1 MSAAKNKEK
10 PAAATST
17 APSKAD
23 RLTAV
28 LGWLFFGPP
37 RGWTWSLVALL
48 AFAAFSYG
56 LWRHVGPHVL
66 SGDDYTIGPND
77 VDITPPPSWIR
88 RDLAG
93 DVVRGLSLDAPLSIV
108 DPDLTHRLYDAFA
121 AQPWVAQ
128 VERVAKQHPSR
139 VRVDLIYRRP
149 VCMIEAPGVPLPGSN
164 VTVPSRLVPVDAQA
178 VLLPERDFP
187 ESQRLQYPRLTGIVA
202 APPSLA
208 GSRWM
213 DARALG
219 GAQIAAALVDVWKD
233 FSLDRIVASPT
244 PETSLG
250 NDEYS
255 YDVFT
260 TGGTKILWGHAPDTR
275 MPGEVPLAD
284 KLIRLKQI
292 KKQNGSLEGS
302 DGPQVIDLSYWH
314 HARITPRES
323 RTAARSENE
332 SKR

>member
-10 PAAATST
+10 EAA
-17 APSKAD
+17 APSKGD

-37 RGWTWSLVALL
+37 RGWTWSIVAVL

-56 LWRHVGPHVL
+56 LWLRVSSQVL
-66 SGDDYTIGPND
+66 AGEDYTVGPND
-77 VDITPPPSWIR
+77 VDITPPPNWIR
-88 RDLAG
+88 SDLAG
-93 DVVRGLSLDAPLSIV
+93 DVVRGLSLDAPLSIL
-108 DPDLTHRLYDAFA
+108 DPDLTHRLHDAFA
-121 AQPWVAQ
+121 TQPWVAK
-128 VERVAKQHPSR
+128 VERVSKQHPAR
-139 VRVDLIYRRP
+139 VRVDLVYRRP
-149 VCMIEAPGVPLPGSN
+149 VCVVEAPGVPLPGSS

-187 ESQRLQYPRLTGIVA
+187 EPQRQQYPRLIGVSVP
-202 APPSLA
+202 PPSVA

-213 DARALG
+213 DARVIG

-233 FSLDRIVASPT
+233 FSLDRICASPT
-244 PETSLG
+244 PEKSLSSE
-250 NDEYS
+250 EYS
-255 YDVFT
+255 YEVFT
-260 TGGTKILWGHAPDTR
+260 TGGTRILWGHAPDTR

-284 KLIRLKQI
+284 KLVRLKQI
-292 KKQNGSLEGS
+292 KKQNGSLEGP

-323 RTAARSENE
+323 RTASRPDPDA
-332 SKR
+332 KR